1 MTART
6 PARLAAAG
14 ATAIFLLFAAPV
26 LAQGAAS
33 SASFDTKVSALKP
46 GQFIWDDRVAPAGPI
61 TLLVDLGAQRAYAYR
76 NGVRIGVSTISSGKQ
91 STPTPTGVFE
101 ILQKNKKHKSNLYNN
116 APMPNMQRLTWDG
129 IALHAG
135 HLPGHPAS
143 HGCVRLPLAFSE
155 KLFGVTDIGM
165 TVVVTNQKA
174 VPLTVDDHA
183 FLSPITAKGKAD
195 DVAARALKGHEDMR
209 WTPEKSPG
217 GPVTIVI
224 STRSRVIVVYRNG
237 IEIGRSR
244 IGVRPGFDLGARALQ
259 FKSWG
264 ADGQPQWLYIG
275 IPGDSARHG
284 QDVDQ
289 DALQAVAVPPEF
301 KANLRK
307 VIGKG
312 TTVLATDDGIVHGET
327 GREVMVLE
335 SAA

>member
-1 MTART
+1 
-6 PARLAAAG
+6 
-14 ATAIFLLFAAPV
+14 
-26 LAQGAAS
+26 
-33 SASFDTKVSALKP
+33 VSALKP
-46 GQFIWDDRVAPAGPI
+46 GQFIWDDRVAPAGPV

-76 NGVRIGVSTISSGKQ
+76 NGVRIGVSTISSGKK

-101 ILQKNKKHKSNLYNN
+101 ILQKKKDHKSNLYKN

-135 HLPGHPAS
+135 KLPGYAAS
-143 HGCVRLPLAFSE
+143 HGCIRLPMAFSE
-155 KLFGVTDIGM
+155 KLFGVTEVGM
-165 TVVVTNQKA
+165 TVVVTKEKA

-183 FLSPITAKGKAD
+183 FLAPITARGQED

-209 WTPEKSPG
+209 WTPGKSPG

-244 IGVRPGFDLGARALQ
+244 IGVKPGFDLGVRALQ
-259 FKSWG
+259 FKGWG
-264 ADGQPQWLYIG
+264 ADGQAQWLYIG
-275 IPGDSARHG
+275 IPGDAARHG

-289 DALQAVAVPPEF
+289 DALQAVAVPPAF
-301 KANLRK
+301 STHLRK

-312 TTVLATDDGIVHGET
+312 TTVLATDEGIVHGEGET

-335 SAA
+335 SAG